1 MIKTNTILLQ
11 TIPYISCS
19 TNVMMDTFQHGIGSG
34 LLFIFHKHDICK
46 SISETVKEMNNDE

>member
-19 TNVMMDTFQHGIGSG
+19 INVMMDTFQHGIGSG
-34 LLFIFHKHDICK
+34 LLFIFHKQNICN
-46 SISETVKEMNNDE
+46 SISDTIKEMNNNE